1 MTSTIEALQ
10 ALYVAMG
17 GNLTDTYANI
27 DGGAP
32 VSNLVRIPDM
42 INAIAGLKA
51 SGATA
56 ELPAVKNTDNGSVL
70 TVVSG
75 KWAKAAVP
83 TELPTVSASENGKV
97 LKVIDGAW
105 AVGTDN
111 IE

>member
-1 MTSTIEALQ
+1 MDTTVKALQ
-10 ALYVAMG
+10 NLYVAMG
-17 GNLTDTYANI
+17 GTLSNVQNI
-27 DGGAP
+27 
-32 VSNLVRIPDM
+32 VLIPDM
-42 INAIAGLKA
+42 INAIATLVT
-51 SGATA
+51 SGATS

-83 TELPTVSASENGKV
+83 TELPAVSATENGKV